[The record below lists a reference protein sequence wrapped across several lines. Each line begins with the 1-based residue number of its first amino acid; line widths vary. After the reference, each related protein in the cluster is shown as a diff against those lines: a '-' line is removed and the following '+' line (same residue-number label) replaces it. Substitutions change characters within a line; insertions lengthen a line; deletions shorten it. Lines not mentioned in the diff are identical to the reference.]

1 MKQHGLKKEITLS
14 KFQLYFLVV
23 IWLWA
28 NHEGSEG
35 QFPLPENVTNNT
47 CFTGLL
53 CLLNEITCINYLVHS
68 LYSMNDLFLLTE
80 KSGPCFSFLPSLSL
94 PLPPLSFSF
103 CFENYIVLRNYK
115 ITDLTL

>member
-14 KFQLYFLVV
+14 KFQLYLLVI

-53 CLLNEITCINYLVHS
+53 CLLNEIICINYLVYN
-68 LYSMNDLFLLTE
+68 LYSMNELFLLTE
-80 KSGPCFSFLPSLSL
+80 QSGPYFSFLPSLSL
-94 PLPPLSFSF
+94 PLPSFFLSLS
-103 CFENYIVLRNYK
+103 VLRT
-115 ITDLTL
+115 I